1 MKSINAQ
8 TNAAEA
14 TENIRALIIQVEKA
28 TSSFTDRFYGN
39 KAGGKTLSHL
49 LLIAKSAT
57 GNTWNKHFRET
68 ETKLEQTEQVTKTQI
83 FGFRKGGVGGG
94 RVDLR
99 EKRYQNKNYA
109 EYKTSTDRYTL

>member
-1 MKSINAQ
+1 M
-8 TNAAEA
+8 
-14 TENIRALIIQVEKA
+14 EKA

-39 KAGGKTLSHL
+39 KAGSKTLSHL

-68 ETKLEQTEQVTKTQI
+68 ETKLEHTEEVTKTQI
-83 FGFRKGGVGGG
+83 FGFQKGVVGGG
-94 RVDLR
+94 GGVDLR